1 MLNTPPEDISTV
13 WDLVEFIDHELGSR
27 AFQSWTPADFV
38 RANLSNYNYSE
49 LDLALKQ
56 KKLVFYPNPSLN
68 INVWLIQ
75 GSRLWRTNTYLY
87 TIVRALDDP
96 GDSSD
101 IVLANL
107 IVKTKGIVQSKKD
120 SPGEKTG

>member
-1 MLNTPPEDISTV
+1 MLNKPPENINTV
-13 WDLVEFIDHELGSR
+13 WDLVVFLDKELGNR

-38 RANLSNYNYSE
+38 NANLSNYNYSE

-56 KKLVFYPNPSLN
+56 KKLVFYPSPTMD
-68 INVWLIQ
+68 IVVWLVA

-87 TIVRALDDP
+87 TVIRALNDP

-101 IVLANL
+101 IILANL
-107 IVKTKGIVQSKKD
+107 IVKTKENTKD
-120 SPGEKTG
+120 KNAASNEKNN